1 MISARRAGRNLWREC
16 IEDAALI
23 LLSPEQLSSQ
33 PFDRLLQNHTFSSR
47 LCALGIDEV
56 HLVQD
61 WGDPFF
67 REAFR
72 HIALVHARMPRRTT
86 LIGLTATLLAGQETQ
101 ELLETLGLKP
111 GNFFFQRRSNIRHDV
126 KDIYRV
132 LRHGLSGWSFPD
144 LDWIVEGSRKTL
156 IYCGSFS
163 LCFRL
168 RVYFHYKSPSTVIR
182 LYNSLCFSS
191 YNIKSR
197 SLFVADLSTQII
209 IATDSLV
216 VGIDFPNV
224 EDVVDVDCRHPNL
237 GKQRKGRTGRAGG
250 NVKDPR
256 GITYVTKATMEKA
269 KKMVEKYKPS
279 DHGGKW
285 VYQGLHI
292 GMAQLLVSSCYS
304 ECENLLYDNPPSDP
318 PCFCES
324 CRNLPSPQSTICLC
338 SGCHPELP
346 LPPLHRTNQAQTT
359 IPMELRLTEQMMAL
373 GTVRL
378 HEFRRQLWNE
388 NRRMLGHLP
397 PVAIISDNR
406 IKTLLDNFG
415 RLKNIQDLS
424 PYINDLHILSPHEA
438 HLFSII
444 SELRTSFDLLPH
456 PKRKKAITF
465 EDSSAY
471 STFWT
476 NFQRPLQTLP
486 TPNQSTVPLT
496 PSKRV
501 FQEENQTNVQ
511 LSPRKV
517 RQSKVVLCCCS
528 FHFLMLIPFASV
540 TRKIIKYLD
549 TISVYIANHC
559 SSKYPQVL
567 RLHHHQFHVQIQT
580 PDLRH
585 LFE

>member
-1 MISARRAGRNLWREC
+1 MTSARRAGRSLWREC
-16 IEDAALI
+16 IEDTTLI
-23 LLSPEQLSSQ
+23 LLSPEQLTSQ
-33 PFDRLLQNHTFSSR
+33 PFDRLLQNPTFSSR
-47 LCALGIDEV
+47 LSALGIDEV

-61 WGDPFF
+61 WGDPSF

-101 ELLETLGLKP
+101 ELLQTLGLRP

-132 LRHGLSGWSFPD
+132 LRHGLSGWTFPD
-144 LDWIVEGSRKTL
+144 LDWIVEGGRKTL
-156 IYCGSFS
+156 IYCGSFA
-163 LCFRL
+163 LGFRL
-168 RVYFHYKSPSTVIR
+168 RVYFHYKSPSTVVR

-191 YNIKSR
+191 YNMASR
-197 SLFVADLSTQII
+197 RLFVADPSTQII

-224 EDVVDVDCRHPNL
+224 EDVVDLDCRHPNH
-237 GKQRKGRTGRAGG
+237 GKQRKGRSGRAGG

-269 KKMVEKYKPS
+269 KKMVEKP
-279 DHGGKW
+279 DGGKW
-285 VYQGLHI
+285 VDQGLHI

-304 ECENLLYDNPPSDP
+304 ACENVLYDNPPSDP

-324 CRNLPSPQSTICLC
+324 CKILPSPQSTICLC

-346 LPPLHRTNQAQTT
+346 LPPLRRTNQTQTT
-359 IPMELRLTEQMMAL
+359 IPMELRLTEQMLAL

-378 HEFRRQLWNE
+378 QKFRQQLWNE
-388 NRRMLGHLP
+388 NRRIFGHLP

-415 RLKNIQDLS
+415 RLETIQDLS
-424 PYINDLHILSPHEA
+424 PYINDLHFLSPHQA

-444 SELRTSFDLLPH
+444 SELRTSFDQLPH

-465 EDSSAY
+465 DDSSAY

-486 TPNQSTVPLT
+486 APNQSMVPLI

-501 FQEENQTNVQ
+501 YQEENQITNVQ
-511 LSPRKV
+511 LSPRKFW
-517 RQSKVVLCCCS
+517 QSKVLFHCS
-528 FHFLMLIPFASV
+528 FHFLVLIPC
-540 TRKIIKYLD
+540 RCQRYKENNI
-549 TISVYIANHC
+549 
-559 SSKYPQVL
+559 
-567 RLHHHQFHVQIQT
+567 
-580 PDLRH
+580 
-585 LFE
+585 